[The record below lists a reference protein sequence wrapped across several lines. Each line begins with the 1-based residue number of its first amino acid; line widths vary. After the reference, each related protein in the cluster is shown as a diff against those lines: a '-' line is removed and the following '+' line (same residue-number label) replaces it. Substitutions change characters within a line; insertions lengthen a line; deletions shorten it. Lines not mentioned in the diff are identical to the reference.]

1 VDSFAKG
8 AYTTIGNYL
17 MANYYDEKTQGF
29 TFLN

>member
-8 AYTTIGNYL
+8 AYTNFANYL
-17 MANYYDEKTQGF
+17 MANYYDEKIGGF